1 MRTDKK
7 DKQNKEEEDIVELS
21 LTSMMKSVWQASCL
35 SSMAGSES
43 RVFVLKMTVR
53 SVTLAEL

>member
-21 LTSMMKSVWQASCL
+21 LTSMMRRVWQASCL
-35 SSMAGSES
+35 SSMAGS
-43 RVFVLKMTVR
+43 VCLGVKMTAR
-53 SVTLAEL
+53 SVTPELK